1 MNDGTYIV
9 TWINDDLNNNVSRLM
24 SARIHANGS
33 VDLQE
38 IDKGTNVSISKARME
53 GNGEEAFLLF
63 ARSLNVNQSEF
74 DRSIDSYRFV
84 NGSWVQT
91 RTLSLDSKRGIA
103 RHVDVDLT
111 ENGSFVIMID
121 AIDYNSQGRSN
132 HSTYA
137 VIGSVDE
144 PSDSWKLFR
153 NNPVFPNAEHS
164 VWSLSAAI
172 GPNNV
177 YYVATQELDTLRDNR
192 QLYTNGLQLGP
203 SRCNA
208 VIRAMRLNDKGALET
223 VSFGNAVTSVDDE
236 TNADLEMAM
245 RYRIKVLDPAPNP
258 VREACV
264 VPLAVQRE
272 CTIEV
277 KLFNAFGAFVA
288 TLYSGAV
295 SEGIQGVSFTVSELA
310 SGHYTVVVSDQLG
323 VAGSVP
329 VVVVR

>member
-1 MNDGTYIV
+1 
-9 TWINDDLNNNVSRLM
+9 
-24 SARIHANGS
+24 
-33 VDLQE
+33 
-38 IDKGTNVSISKARME
+38 
-53 GNGEEAFLLF
+53 
-63 ARSLNVNQSEF
+63 
-74 DRSIDSYRFV
+74 
-84 NGSWVQT
+84 
-91 RTLSLDSKRGIA
+91 
-103 RHVDVDLT
+103 
-111 ENGSFVIMID
+111 
-121 AIDYNSQGRSN
+121 
-132 HSTYA
+132 
-137 VIGSVDE
+137 
-144 PSDSWKLFR
+144 
-153 NNPVFPNAEHS
+153 
-164 VWSLSAAI
+164 
-172 GPNNV
+172 V